1 MVNIKIKGGETVKQ
15 KIDWRVIIAG
25 LFCITLLELYALS
38 LGINGILLATVIAI
52 VAGAIGISIPNPI
65 KIK

>member
-1 MVNIKIKGGETVKQ
+1 MKIKIKGGETVKQ
-15 KIDWRVIIAG
+15 KIDWRVIVTG
-25 LFCITLLELYALS
+25 LFCLTLLELYALS
-38 LGINGILLATVIAI
+38 LGINGVLLATIIAI